1 VILLNPSGGAP
12 LWKQVE
18 DGVRA
23 WIATGALAP
32 GASAPSVRE
41 LARDLR
47 INPATVARAY
57 QRLVEAGLLSIRRG
71 EGTFVSEAPP
81 SLPRG
86 EKNRILREGAD
97 RYAALGRTVGADP
110 EQAIREV
117 AAAFDRL
124 QKKEGEGR

>member
-1 VILLNPSGGAP
+1 VILLNPASAVP

-32 GASAPSVRE
+32 GAPAPSVRE
-41 LARDLR
+41 LARELR

-57 QRLVEAGLLSIRRG
+57 QGLVEAGLLSIRRG

-97 RYAALGRTVGADP
+97 RYAAVGRTIGAGP

-124 QKKEGEGR
+124 KEGKGR